1 MNFFVYSNPALN
13 AQLAV
18 AVAARTEEDVQI
30 FLKKMQTCT
39 HFKCAKTAARKNGSV
54 TTDALNQ
61 IISAIDS
68 VILTDEQE

>member
-1 MNFFVYSNPALN
+1 MNFSIYRNPALN

-30 FLKKMQTCT
+30 FLKKMQMCT
-39 HFKCAKTAARKNGSV
+39 RFECAKTAVRKNGSV

-61 IISAIDS
+61 IVSAIDS